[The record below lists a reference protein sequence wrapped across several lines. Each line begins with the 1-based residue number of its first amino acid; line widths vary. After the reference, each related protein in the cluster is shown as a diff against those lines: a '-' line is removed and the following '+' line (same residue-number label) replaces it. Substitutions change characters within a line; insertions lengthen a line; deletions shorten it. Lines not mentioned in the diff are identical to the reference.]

1 MIIIFMYV
9 VMKQPISDLYVNHHS
24 WLYQWLKRRLNHSED
39 AADLAQDTFLRIL
52 KRQDSYYYD
61 QPRALLT
68 TVAKGILINWYQRK
82 AIEKSYLEV
91 LSTQPQCDEITPEQR
106 LEAIEALCLIHQ
118 LLNKLSLRQRQVFI
132 WSQLE
137 GLAQQEIANRLGI
150 STRTVM
156 RDVVSVLAQCLA
168 IME

>member
-1 MIIIFMYV
+1 MSD
-9 VMKQPISDLYVNHHS
+9 PINTLYRQHHS

-39 AADLAQDTFLRIL
+39 AADLAHDTFIRIL
-52 KRQDSYYYD
+52 KRKDQLYFD

-82 AIEKSYLEV
+82 SIEKAYLEALSSRPEYDEISPEQKISAIES
-91 LSTQPQCDEITPEQR
+91 
-106 LEAIEALCLIHQ
+106 LCLINQ
-118 LLNKLSLRQRQVFI
+118 LLNQMPERQQRVFI

-137 GLAQQEIANRLGI
+137 GLTQQEIANRLNI

-156 RDVVSVLAQCLA
+156 RDLVAVLTQCLA
-168 IME
+168 IMD

>member
-1 MIIIFMYV
+1 MSD
-9 VMKQPISDLYVNHHS
+9 PINTLYRQHHS

-39 AADLAQDTFLRIL
+39 AADLAHDTFIRIL
-52 KRQDSYYYD
+52 KRKDQLYFD

-82 AIEKSYLEV
+82 SIEKAYLEALSSRPEYDEISPEQKISAIES
-91 LSTQPQCDEITPEQR
+91 
-106 LEAIEALCLIHQ
+106 LCLINQ
-118 LLNKLSLRQRQVFI
+118 LLNQMPKRQQQVFI

-137 GLAQQEIANRLGI
+137 GLTQQEIASRLNI

-156 RDVVSVLAQCLA
+156 RDVVAVLTQCLV
-168 IME
+168 IMD

>member
-1 MIIIFMYV
+1 M
-9 VMKQPISDLYVNHHS
+9 SDPVNTLYRQHHS

-39 AADLAQDTFLRIL
+39 AADLAHDTFIRIL
-52 KRQDSYYYD
+52 KRKDQLYFD

-82 AIEKSYLEV
+82 SIEKAYLEALSSRPEYDEISPEQKISAIES
-91 LSTQPQCDEITPEQR
+91 
-106 LEAIEALCLIHQ
+106 LCLINQ
-118 LLNKLSLRQRQVFI
+118 LLNQMPERQQQVFI

-137 GLAQQEIANRLGI
+137 GLTQQEIANRLNI

-156 RDVVSVLAQCLA
+156 RDLVAVLTQCLA
-168 IME
+168 IMD

>member
-1 MIIIFMYV
+1 M
-9 VMKQPISDLYVNHHS
+9 SDPVNTLYRQHHS

-39 AADLAQDTFLRIL
+39 AADLAHDTFIRIL
-52 KRQDSYYYD
+52 KRKDQLYFD

-82 AIEKSYLEV
+82 SIEKAYLEALSSRPEYDEISPEQKISAIES
-91 LSTQPQCDEITPEQR
+91 
-106 LEAIEALCLIHQ
+106 LCLINQ
-118 LLNKLSLRQRQVFI
+118 LLNQIPERQQQVFI

-137 GLAQQEIANRLGI
+137 GLTQQEIANRLNI

-156 RDVVSVLAQCLA
+156 RDLVAVLTQCLA
-168 IME
+168 IMD

>member
-1 MIIIFMYV
+1 MSD
-9 VMKQPISDLYVNHHS
+9 PINTLYRQHHS

-39 AADLAQDTFLRIL
+39 AADLAHDTFIRIL
-52 KRQDSYYYD
+52 KRKDQLYFD

-82 AIEKSYLEV
+82 SIEKAYLEALSGRPEYDEISPEQKISAIESLYL
-91 LSTQPQCDEITPEQR
+91 IN
-106 LEAIEALCLIHQ
+106 Q
-118 LLNKLSLRQRQVFI
+118 LLNQMPERQQQVFI

-137 GLAQQEIANRLGI
+137 GLTQQEIANRLNI

-156 RDVVSVLAQCLA
+156 RDLVAVLTQCLA
-168 IME
+168 IMD

>member
-1 MIIIFMYV
+1 M
-9 VMKQPISDLYVNHHS
+9 SDPVNTLYRQHHS

-39 AADLAQDTFLRIL
+39 AADLAHDTFIRIL
-52 KRQDSYYYD
+52 KRKDQLYFD

-82 AIEKSYLEV
+82 SIEKAYLEALSSRPEYDEISPEQKISAIES
-91 LSTQPQCDEITPEQR
+91 
-106 LEAIEALCLIHQ
+106 LCLINQ
-118 LLNKLSLRQRQVFI
+118 LLNQMPERQQQVFI

-137 GLAQQEIANRLGI
+137 GLTQQEIANRLNI

-156 RDVVSVLAQCLA
+156 RDLIAVLTQCLA
-168 IME
+168 IMD

>member
-1 MIIIFMYV
+1 M
-9 VMKQPISDLYVNHHS
+9 SDPVNTLYRQHHS

-39 AADLAQDTFLRIL
+39 AADLAHDTFIRIL
-52 KRQDSYYYD
+52 KRKDQLYFD

-82 AIEKSYLEV
+82 SIEKAYLEALSSRPEYDEISPEQKISAIES
-91 LSTQPQCDEITPEQR
+91 
-106 LEAIEALCLIHQ
+106 LCLINQ
-118 LLNKLSLRQRQVFI
+118 LLNQMPERQQRVFI

-137 GLAQQEIANRLGI
+137 GLTQQEIANRLNI

-156 RDVVSVLAQCLA
+156 RDLVAVLTQCLA
-168 IME
+168 IMD

>member
-1 MIIIFMYV
+1 M
-9 VMKQPISDLYVNHHS
+9 SDPVNTLYRQHHS

-39 AADLAQDTFLRIL
+39 AADLAHDTFIRIL
-52 KRQDSYYYD
+52 KRKDQLYFD

-82 AIEKSYLEV
+82 SIEKAYLEALSSRPEYDEISPEQKISAIES
-91 LSTQPQCDEITPEQR
+91 
-106 LEAIEALCLIHQ
+106 LCLINQ
-118 LLNKLSLRQRQVFI
+118 LLNQMPERQQQVFI

-137 GLAQQEIANRLGI
+137 GLTQQEIANRLNI

-156 RDVVSVLAQCLA
+156 RDLVSVLTQCLA
-168 IME
+168 IMD

>member
-1 MIIIFMYV
+1 MSD
-9 VMKQPISDLYVNHHS
+9 PINTLYRQHHS

-39 AADLAQDTFLRIL
+39 AADLAHDTFIRIL
-52 KRQDSYYYD
+52 KRKDQLYFD

-82 AIEKSYLEV
+82 SIERAYSEALSSRPEYDEISPEQKISAIES
-91 LSTQPQCDEITPEQR
+91 
-106 LEAIEALCLIHQ
+106 LCLINQ
-118 LLNKLSLRQRQVFI
+118 LLNQMPERQQQVFI

-137 GLAQQEIANRLGI
+137 GLTQQEIANRLNI

-156 RDVVSVLAQCLA
+156 RDLVAVLTQCLA
-168 IME
+168 IMD

>member
-1 MIIIFMYV
+1 MSD
-9 VMKQPISDLYVNHHS
+9 PINTLYRQHHS

-39 AADLAQDTFLRIL
+39 AADLAHDTFIRIL
-52 KRQDSYYYD
+52 KRKDQLYFD

-82 AIEKSYLEV
+82 SIERAYLEALSSRPEYDEISPEQKISAIES
-91 LSTQPQCDEITPEQR
+91 
-106 LEAIEALCLIHQ
+106 LCLINQ
-118 LLNKLSLRQRQVFI
+118 LLNQMPERQQQVFI

-137 GLAQQEIANRLGI
+137 GLTQQEIANRLNI

-156 RDVVSVLAQCLA
+156 RDLVAVLTQCLA
-168 IME
+168 IMD

>member
-1 MIIIFMYV
+1 M
-9 VMKQPISDLYVNHHS
+9 SDPVNTLYRQHHS

-39 AADLAQDTFLRIL
+39 AADLAHDTFIRIL
-52 KRQDSYYYD
+52 KRKDQLYFD

-82 AIEKSYLEV
+82 SIEKAYLEALSSRPEYDEISPEQKISAIES
-91 LSTQPQCDEITPEQR
+91 
-106 LEAIEALCLIHQ
+106 LCLINQ
-118 LLNKLSLRQRQVFI
+118 LLSQMPERQQQVFI

-137 GLAQQEIANRLGI
+137 GLTQQEIANRLNI

-156 RDVVSVLAQCLA
+156 RDLVAVLTQCLA
-168 IME
+168 IMD

>member
-1 MIIIFMYV
+1 M
-9 VMKQPISDLYVNHHS
+9 SDPVNALYRQHHS

-39 AADLAQDTFLRIL
+39 AADLAHDTFIRIL
-52 KRQDSYYYD
+52 KRKDQLYFD

-82 AIEKSYLEV
+82 SIEKAYLEALSSRPEYDEISPEQKISAIES
-91 LSTQPQCDEITPEQR
+91 
-106 LEAIEALCLIHQ
+106 LCLINQ
-118 LLNKLSLRQRQVFI
+118 LLNQMPERQQRVFI

-137 GLAQQEIANRLGI
+137 GLTQQEIANRLNI

-156 RDVVSVLAQCLA
+156 RDLVAVLTQCLA
-168 IME
+168 IMD

>member
-1 MIIIFMYV
+1 M
-9 VMKQPISDLYVNHHS
+9 SDPVNTLYRQHHS

-39 AADLAQDTFLRIL
+39 AADLAHDTFIRIL
-52 KRQDSYYYD
+52 KRKDQLYFD

-82 AIEKSYLEV
+82 SIEKAYLEALSSRPEYDEISPEQKISAIES
-91 LSTQPQCDEITPEQR
+91 
-106 LEAIEALCLIHQ
+106 LCLINQ
-118 LLNKLSLRQRQVFI
+118 LLNQMPERQQQVFI

-137 GLAQQEIANRLGI
+137 GLTQQEIANHLNI

-156 RDVVSVLAQCLA
+156 RDLVAVLTQCLA
-168 IME
+168 IMD

>member
-1 MIIIFMYV
+1 M
-9 VMKQPISDLYVNHHS
+9 SDPVNTLYRQHHS

-39 AADLAQDTFLRIL
+39 AADLAHDTFIRIL
-52 KRQDSYYYD
+52 KRKDQLYFD

-82 AIEKSYLEV
+82 SIEKAYLEV
-91 LSTQPQCDEITPEQR
+91 LSSRPEYDEISPEQKIS
-106 LEAIEALCLIHQ
+106 AIESLCLINQ
-118 LLNKLSLRQRQVFI
+118 LLNQMPERQQQVFI

-137 GLAQQEIANRLGI
+137 GLTQQEIANRLNI

-156 RDVVSVLAQCLA
+156 RDLVAVLTQCLA
-168 IME
+168 IMD

>member
-1 MIIIFMYV
+1 M
-9 VMKQPISDLYVNHHS
+9 SDPVNTLYRQHHS

-39 AADLAQDTFLRIL
+39 AADLAHDTFIRIL
-52 KRQDSYYYD
+52 KRKDQLYFD

-82 AIEKSYLEV
+82 SIEKAYLEALSSRPEYDEISPEQKISAIES
-91 LSTQPQCDEITPEQR
+91 
-106 LEAIEALCLIHQ
+106 LCLINQ
-118 LLNKLSLRQRQVFI
+118 LLNQMPERQQQVFI

-137 GLAQQEIANRLGI
+137 GLTQQEIANRLDI

-156 RDVVSVLAQCLA
+156 RDLVAVLTQCLA
-168 IME
+168 IMD